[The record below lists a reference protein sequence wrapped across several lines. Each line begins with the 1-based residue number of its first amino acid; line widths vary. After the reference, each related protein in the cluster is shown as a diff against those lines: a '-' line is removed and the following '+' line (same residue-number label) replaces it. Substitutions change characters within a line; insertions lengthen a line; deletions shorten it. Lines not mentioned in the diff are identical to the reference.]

1 MFSFKGSRPPSPEE
15 MVKIIETSKRAEM
28 SHDAATS
35 SAEVISIEKKISN
48 TNTKRWFGI
57 F

>member
-48 TNTKRWFGI
+48 ANTKRWFGI